1 MNELRGRFGI
11 VRAQQL
17 CEWCHTPV
25 LSAGLYLFP
34 CGHAFHI
41 DCQERYMLR
50 GHLSDAERTRV
61 RKLKAAL
68 ARCTLS
74 PNPRTMTGAEIVT
87 VERSALH

>member
-1 MNELRGRFGI
+1 
-11 VRAQQL
+11 
-17 CEWCHTPV
+17 
-25 LSAGLYLFP
+25 
-34 CGHAFHI
+34 
-41 DCQERYMLR
+41 MLR